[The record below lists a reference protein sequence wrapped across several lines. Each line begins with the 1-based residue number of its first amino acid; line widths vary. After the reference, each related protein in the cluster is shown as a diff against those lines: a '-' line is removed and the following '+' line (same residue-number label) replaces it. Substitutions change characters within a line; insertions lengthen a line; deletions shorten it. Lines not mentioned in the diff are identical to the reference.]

1 MANEA
6 RDHFERYF
14 AEKMWVMIPAAFR
27 DDDGLAQPPG
37 VLRGFIEVL
46 ARHAAHLR
54 RSIDHRWDDEFI
66 DLCSEWAVP
75 YIGEL
80 VGTRLVS
87 ALNRRGRRVDVAK
100 TIYYRRRKGTPRILE
115 ELIADISGWEGKVV
129 EEFRRLGRM
138 RHGLDP
144 RPAPLAGRL
153 TGTLPGGW
161 ADLRST
167 AGAELAGTAFDE
179 FHHTPDFRRPRGR
192 DGRYG
197 IAKIAFHLFRL
208 PAMRLD
214 GVMPAAGPFPRTFTF
229 DPSGRD
235 IPLFIR
241 RHRVDDRQRFDW
253 EQWLT
258 AREWELPSPMRCRV
272 LGDAEYLITEAAL
285 TLLQP
290 RLVAPGGLTPAAAAA
305 AVDVLRLFRGERFP
319 NEDRMRTVISTIGV
333 PAIFLPAIWNAF
345 LADTLVEDCGRRAL
359 LPPGA
364 PNPAVGDASVWI
376 STATGVVPRELVVAG
391 NLSAPGLVAPGKRWA
406 IDPVL
411 GRLRFLGGGAT
422 PRPLVGYH
430 YGFSGPIGAGG
441 HDRSDSVLTAA
452 TNPIQSGGAI
462 QTTVAANPNFLP
474 SAGVAEVADCLTYS
488 PIGNRNQITKLE
500 FRSADRQR
508 PYVRLTHN
516 WRFTAAPNIE
526 ADLLLDGLWV
536 GADNV
541 SRMLLLTGDF
551 KTVTLRNMTL
561 DPGGVDANGLPI
573 QPVRLRVAGFVGRLV
588 IDHSITGPIRINPAA
603 TIERLEITDSIVHG
617 PPRVAPPSPID
628 PAIASLVGEVHLL
641 RTTVFGDIDV
651 PWLYASETLITGFA
665 DVTNTQAGC
674 FRFSAVLERRDPLN
688 PLSDHSRVPHP
699 YESHFLTDTAALF
712 SSTVF
717 GQPGYAQLAESA
729 PEFLQRGAA
738 NGAEIGAFNSLLN
751 PIKFDSLRAKVDEF
765 APFGLLPIYIFET

>member
-1 MANEA
+1 
-6 RDHFERYF
+6 
-14 AEKMWVMIPAAFR
+14 
-27 DDDGLAQPPG
+27 
-37 VLRGFIEVL
+37 
-46 ARHAAHLR
+46 LR
-54 RSIDHRWDDEFI
+54 RSVDHRWDDEFI

-80 VGTRLVS
+80 VATRFVS

-208 PAMRLD
+208 PAIRLD
-214 GVMPAAGPFPRTFTF
+214 GVMPAAGPFARTFTF

-241 RHRVDDRQRFDW
+241 RHRVTDRQRFDW

-290 RLVAPGGLTPAAAAA
+290 RLVALGGLTPVAAAA
-305 AVDVLRLFRGERFP
+305 AVDALRPFRRERFP
-319 NEDRMRTVISTIGV
+319 DEDRMRTVVSTIGV

-345 LADTLVEDCGRRAL
+345 LADTLVEDCGKRAL

-364 PNPAVGDASVWI
+364 PDPAVGDASVWI
-376 STATGVVPRELVVAG
+376 STPTGVVPRELIVAG
-391 NLSAPGLVAPGKRWA
+391 NLSTPALVAPGKLWA

-411 GRLRFLGGGAT
+411 GRLRFLGGGPT
-422 PRPLVGYH
+422 PLPLVGYH

-441 HDRSDSVLTAA
+441 QDRSDSVLTAA
-452 TNPIQSGGAI
+452 TNLIQAGGAI
-462 QTTVAANPNFLP
+462 QATLSANPNFLP
-474 SAGVAEVADCLTYS
+474 PAGVAEIADCLTYS
-488 PIGNRNQITKLE
+488 PVDSRNQITNLE
-500 FRSADRQR
+500 LRSADRQR
-508 PYVRLTHN
+508 PYLQLTHD
-516 WRFTAAPNIE
+516 WRLTAAPNIE
-526 ADLLLDGLWV
+526 AELLLDGLWV

-541 SRMLLLTGDF
+541 SRALVLNGDF

-561 DPGGVDANGLPI
+561 DPGGVDASGMPI
-573 QPVRLRVAGFVGRLV
+573 RPVPLQVTGFVSVLT
-588 IDHSITGPIRINPAA
+588 IDHSITGPILIDPAA

-617 PPRVAPPSPID
+617 PPRIAPPNPID

-674 FRFSAVLERRDPLN
+674 FRFSAVLERRDPLD

-729 PEFLQRGAA
+729 PEFLQRGSA

>member
-6 RDHFERYF
+6 RDDFERYF
-14 AEKMWVMIPAAFR
+14 ADKMWVMIPAAFR
-27 DDDGLAQPPG
+27 DEDGLAQPPG

-46 ARHAAHLR
+46 ARQAAHLR

-87 ALNRRGRRVDVAK
+87 ALNRRSRRVDVAK

-129 EEFRRLGRM
+129 EEFRRLGRI

-144 RPAPLAGRL
+144 QPAPLAGRL

-208 PAMRLD
+208 PATRFD
-214 GVMPAAGPFPRTFTF
+214 GVVPAAGPFPRAFTF

-241 RHRVDDRQRFDW
+241 RHRIDDRKRRQIDW
-253 EQWLT
+253 EKWLT
-258 AREWELPSPMRCRV
+258 AREWEVPSPMRCRV
-272 LGDAEYLITEAAL
+272 LGNAEYLITEAAL
-285 TLLQP
+285 TRLQP
-290 RLVAPGGLTPAAAAA
+290 RLVAAPGNLTVVAAAA
-305 AVDVLRLFRGERFP
+305 AVDALRLFGGERFP

-333 PAIFLPAIWNAF
+333 PEILLPTIWNAF
-345 LADTLVEDCGRRAL
+345 LADTLVEDCGKQAL

-364 PNPAVGDASVWI
+364 PDPAIGDASVWI
-376 STATGVVPRELVVAG
+376 STVTGVVPRELVVAG
-391 NLSAPGLVAPGKRWA
+391 NLYAPGLVAPGKLWA
-406 IDPVL
+406 IDPAL
-411 GRLRFLGGGAT
+411 GRLQFLGAGAT

-441 HDRSDSVLTAA
+441 HDRSDSVLTAP
-452 TNPIQSGGAI
+452 TNTIQGGGAI
-462 QTTVAANPNFLP
+462 QTGVDLP
-474 SAGVAEVADCLTYS
+474 PAGVAEITDCRTYS
-488 PIGNRNQITKLE
+488 PIDDRNQITNLE

-508 PYVRLTHN
+508 PYLQLTHD
-516 WRFTAAPNIE
+516 WRLTAAPNVE
-526 ADLLLDGLWV
+526 PELLLDGLWV

-541 SRMLLLTGDF
+541 SRALLLIGDF
-551 KTVTLRNMTL
+551 KSVTLRNMTL
-561 DPGGVDANGLPI
+561 DPGGLNAGGGAI
-573 QPVRLRVAGFVGRLV
+573 QPVPLRVTGFVSVLS
-588 IDHSITGPIRINPAA
+588 IDHSITGPILIDPAA
-603 TIERLEITDSIVHG
+603 TIERLEINDSIVHG
-617 PPRVAPPSPID
+617 PPRILAPNPID
-628 PAIASLVGEVHLL
+628 PSITSLVGEIHLL
-641 RTTVFGDIDV
+641 RTTVIGDIDV

-674 FRFSAVLERRDPLN
+674 FRFSAVLERRDPLD

-699 YESHFLTDTAALF
+699 YESYFLIDTGALF

-717 GQPGYAQLAESA
+717 GQPGYAQLAEPA
-729 PEFLQRGAA
+729 PEFLQRGGA